1 MNYQDERTYGC
12 RVSDS
17 WHYRGMKT
25 VIIENK
31 YIRVQIIADK
41 GADISSFIYKPTDTE
56 IMFKTPWGIR
66 NPSLTIPSSG
76 DPASV
81 WLIIMKEV
89 GKQFCLTEVIRVIIM
104 VLILVFM
111 VM

>member
-56 IMFKTPWGIR
+56 LVFKTP
-66 NPSLTIPSSG
+66 
-76 DPASV
+76 
-81 WLIIMKEV
+81 
-89 GKQFCLTEVIRVIIM
+89 F
-104 VLILVFM
+104 LILPLKKLQFKTRLATSLLIGD
-111 VM
+111 